1 MVPIPFVARIWMVRK
16 FVLLA
21 GLLFALT
28 AFAADPAAPLDP
40 DSGDSSRDL
49 IGPIHLDHDGE
60 KWAAKTLRKMS
71 LEQKIGQMLMPWA
84 RVQFMNVNS
93 PEYALLRDNM
103 RKYHLGGFGITV
115 ATEAG
120 MLMKN
125 QPYEVAVLT
134 NRLQHDSPLPLL
146 FAADFERGLPMR
158 INGATGFPAAMAFG
172 AAGSRDF
179 AFQFGSITAR
189 EARAVG
195 VHWNWFPVADV
206 NSNPAN
212 PVINTRSFSEDPKQV
227 ADLVTAYIAGARGDG
242 MLTTVKHFP
251 GHGDTDVDTHIG
263 LARVTGTRERLD
275 AVELVPFRAAIS
287 AGVDSVMV
295 AHVTVPA
302 IDPSERPAS
311 ISEKVITGLLKHDLG
326 FRGLVV
332 TDALDMGGL
341 TRFFSG
347 TPSQISGRA
356 AVEAV
361 KAGSDMIVIPADL
374 EGAYNGLIDA
384 VRRGEIGRERID
396 ESVLKIL
403 RLKASLRLHKR
414 RTVDLATVELEVAR
428 PESLLAAQ
436 RIAEASITLV
446 RDNHKVLP
454 IATSG
459 TSAPALPYQ
468 ASRTGTR
475 TLVLI
480 FADDVRGS
488 DGGRVFDRSFRARI
502 PDALV
507 MYVDEANAGPLADSV
522 LAAVE
527 QAERVVVV
535 TDVVPGADRRW
546 VQANGVAGLTKSSGA
561 LLSQV
566 IQHAGE
572 KTVVVAMGNPY
583 IAAGIPEVQTY
594 LCTFSNMP
602 VSASAAIR
610 VIFGEIP
617 ARGHMPVTIP
627 GVIERGGGIQ
637 PGPGP

>member
-1 MVPIPFVARIWMVRK
+1 MFRK
-16 FVLLA
+16 FLLLA
-21 GLLFALT
+21 GLLLALA
-28 AFAADPAAPLDP
+28 AFAADPSSLLDA
-40 DSGDSSRDL
+40 DSSDSSND
-49 IGPIHLDHDGE
+49 IAGPIHLDRAGE
-60 KWAAKTLRKMS
+60 KWAEKALRKMTI
-71 LEQKIGQMLMPWA
+71 EQKVGQMLMPWA

-93 PEYALLRDNM
+93 PEYAQLRDNL

-125 QPYEVAVLT
+125 QPYEVAVLS
-134 NRLQHDSPLPLL
+134 NRLQEDSPLPLL

-172 AAGSRDF
+172 AAGARDY

-189 EARAVG
+189 EARSIG
-195 VHWNWFPVADV
+195 VQWNWYPVADV

-212 PVINTRSFSEDPKQV
+212 PVINTRSFSEDPQQV

-263 LARVTGTRERLD
+263 LARVTGSRERLD
-275 AVELVPFRAAIS
+275 AVELVPFRAAIA

-295 AHVTVPA
+295 GHMTVPS
-302 IDPSERPAS
+302 IDPSGRPAS
-311 ISEKVITGLLKHDLG
+311 ISAPVITGLLKHDLG
-326 FRGLVV
+326 FKGLVV
-332 TDALDMGGL
+332 TDALDMGAL
-341 TRFFSG
+341 TSFFTG
-347 TPSQISGRA
+347 TPAQISGKA

-361 KAGSDMIVIPADL
+361 KAGSDMVIIPADL
-374 EGAYNGLIDA
+374 DGAYNGLLDA
-384 VRRGEIGRERID
+384 VRRGEISKARID

-403 RLKASLRLHKR
+403 RLKASVGLHKR
-414 RTVDLATVELEVAR
+414 RTVDLSTVTNEVAR

-436 RIAEASITLV
+436 RIAENSITLV

-454 IATSG
+454 LKASG

-468 ASRTGTR
+468 PSRTGTR
-475 TLVLI
+475 TVVLI
-480 FADDVRGS
+480 FTDDVRGS
-488 DGGRVFDRSFRARI
+488 EGSRIFDRSFRARI

-507 MYVDEANAGPLADSV
+507 MYADEANAGPLAPSIM
-522 LAAVE
+522 ATVE
-527 QAERVVVV
+527 QAERVIAV
-535 TDVVPGADRRW
+535 TDVLPGADRRAG
-546 VQANGVAGLTKSSGA
+546 QASGVAGMAKNSGA
-561 LLSQV
+561 LLAQV
-566 IQHAGE
+566 IQSAGE

-594 LCTFSNMP
+594 MCTFSNMP

-610 VIFGEIP
+610 VLFGELP

-637 PGPGP
+637 SVPAP

>member
-1 MVPIPFVARIWMVRK
+1 MGKRLSIL
-16 FVLLA
+16 VLL
-21 GLLFALT
+21 LLSLS
-28 AFAADPAAPLDP
+28 AFAADPSSLLDA
-40 DSGDSSRDL
+40 DSSDSSSDL
-49 IGPIHLDHDGE
+49 AGPIHLDRAGE
-60 KWAAKTLRKMS
+60 KWAAKTLRKMTV
-71 LEQKIGQMLMPWA
+71 EQKVGQMLMPWA

-93 PEYALLRDNM
+93 PDYALLRDNL

-134 NRLQHDSPLPLL
+134 NRLQQDSPLPLL

-172 AAGSRDF
+172 AAGARDY

-189 EARAVG
+189 EARAIG

-212 PVINTRSFSEDPKQV
+212 PVINTRSFSEDPQQV

-263 LARVTGTRERLD
+263 LARVTGSRERLD
-275 AVELVPFRAAIS
+275 AVELVPFRAAIA

-295 AHVTVPA
+295 GHMTVPA
-302 IDPSERPAS
+302 IDPSGRPAS
-311 ISEKVITGLLKHDLG
+311 ISAPVITGLLKHDLG
-326 FRGLVV
+326 FRGLIV
-332 TDALDMGGL
+332 TDALDMGAL
-341 TRFFSG
+341 TSFFTG
-347 TPSQISGRA
+347 TPSQISGKA

-361 KAGSDMIVIPADL
+361 KAGSDMVIIPADL
-374 EGAYNGLIDA
+374 DGAYSGLLDA
-384 VRRGEIGRERID
+384 IRRGELTPARID

-403 RLKASLRLHKR
+403 RLKASVGLQKR
-414 RTVDLATVELEVAR
+414 RTVDLATLTEVVAR

-454 IATSG
+454 IKASG
-459 TSAPALPYQ
+459 TSSPALPYQ
-468 ASRTGTR
+468 PSRTGTR
-475 TLVLI
+475 TVVLI
-480 FADDVRGS
+480 FTDDVRGS
-488 DGGRVFDRSFRARI
+488 EGGRIFERSFRARI

-507 MYVDEANAGPLADSV
+507 LYVDEGNAGPLAPSI

-527 QAERVVVV
+527 QAERVVAV
-535 TDVVPGADRRW
+535 TDVLPGADRRAG
-546 VQANGVAGLTKSSGA
+546 QANGVAGMAKNSGG
-561 LLSQV
+561 LLAQV
-566 IQHAGE
+566 IQSAGD

-610 VIFGEIP
+610 VLFGELS

-627 GVIERGGGIQ
+627 GVIDRGGGIQ
-637 PGPGP
+637 PAPAP